1 MGIDEIS
8 RFYMIGDSP
17 FSDIEGA
24 VRMSKLPN
32 NQDKWKAI
40 LVKSG
45 VYKEDTNQNLN
56 SS

>member
-45 VYKEDTNQNLN
+45 VYKEDPNQNLN